1 MTVPDDP
8 TAVAIFTAHRLDD
21 TARHLSHAS
30 ERLDAARGASGA
42 LRPYHLGHCA
52 RQLAAALLSA
62 HQLAGNI
69 KDHYPG
75 EAGEL
80 AKLTA
85 TIGLAR
91 AVSPAAKTATTSHLA
106 QTVCSHLGH
115 TIRHVQAMQD
125 DPDPTVWAFNHDHA
139 STHLSGAA
147 EHVAKLHAH
156 FRDNYAAGEGRWLA
170 ELEPMTAQMAE
181 AAATGLAERSAAIQ
195 LAVGQLLSDPRLAGD
210 PDGDAG
216 PGMGS
221 AEIGLRLR
229 AAMGLAGKPPTE
241 YEASMPPVGDLART
255 IGLRP

>member
-1 MTVPDDP
+1 MAVPDDP

-21 TARHLSHAS
+21 TARYLAHAS
-30 ERLDAARGASGA
+30 ERLDAARGANGA

-52 RQLAAALLSA
+52 RHLASARLSA
-62 HQLAGNI
+62 HQLAENI
-69 KDHYPG
+69 EARYPAEG
-75 EAGEL
+75 AEL
-80 AKLTA
+80 RAVTA
-85 TIGLAR
+85 AIGLAR
-91 AVSPAAKTATTSHLA
+91 AVSPAAKTATTSHLV

-125 DPDPTVWAFNHDHA
+125 DPDPDAWAFNHAHA
-139 STHLSGAA
+139 ATHLSGAA
-147 EHVAKLHAH
+147 EHAAKLRAH

-170 ELEPMTAQMAE
+170 DLEPMTVQMAE

-221 AEIGLRLR
+221 AEVGLRLR
-229 AAMGLAGKPPTE
+229 TAMGLAGKPPTE

-255 IGLRP
+255 IGLRS

>member
-8 TAVAIFTAHRLDD
+8 AAVAIFTAHRLDD

-52 RQLAAALLSA
+52 HQLAAALLSA

-69 KDHYPG
+69 KDHYHG
-75 EAGEL
+75 EAEEL
-80 AKLTA
+80 AKLTS

-91 AVSPAAKTATTSHLA
+91 AVSDQARTATTAHLV
-106 QTVCSHLGH
+106 QTTCSHLGH
-115 TIRHVQAMQD
+115 TIRHVRAMQD
-125 DPDPTVWAFNHDHA
+125 DPDPDVWAFNHAHA
-139 STHLSGAA
+139 STHLAGAT
-147 EHVAKLHAH
+147 EHVAKLRAH

-170 ELEPMTAQMAE
+170 DLEPMTAQMAE

-210 PDGDAG
+210 PDGGAG
-216 PGMGS
+216 PGLGS
-221 AEIGLRLR
+221 AEVASRVR
-229 AAMGLAGKPPTE
+229 SAMGLAAREPTP
-241 YEASMPPVGDLART
+241 YEATMPPVDSLARS
-255 IGLRP
+255 IGLKQ